1 MERKIITERVKA
13 GIERKKSVSKRRGQA
28 GIAHAAQAI
37 VLVVHSP
44 FRGSVTVCLRLSCAR
59 RPVCQRSPVTGPVS
73 GARGSKSIAT
83 RTRT

>member
-37 VLVVHSP
+37 VLVVQSLP
-44 FRGSVTVCLRLSCAR
+44 WLSDCLSSLVLRQSSRLSEVPGHRSSVRCAWL
-59 RPVCQRSPVTGPVS
+59 
-73 GARGSKSIAT
+73 
-83 RTRT
+83 